1 MRLEAKKLFENRSK
15 ATRDFGVRL
24 DAVEFKSLSAE
35 ENLSLIA
42 SFTEEEI
49 RDVVWQCE
57 GTKSPGPDGYN
68 FNFFKKT
75 WEVIKDE
82 VVTVVSLF
90 YETGCIPKGCNASF
104 IAMIPKVRDPSK
116 LEQYRPISL
125 VGAMYKII
133 VKVMADR
140 IKKVLP
146 SVIDES

>member
-1 MRLEAKKLFENRSK
+1 MRLEAKKLFENRFK
-15 ATRDFGVRL
+15 ATRDFGETL

-82 VVTVVSLF
+82 VVIVVSLF